1 MSEWQFDSTSVEET
15 QRLAQELVGALNYR
29 GVIGLVGD
37 LGMGK
42 THFVQGLAR
51 AMGIPPTTEVVSPT
65 YAIVNDYRGSDDQI
79 LLHMDFY
86 RLVDEDSA
94 YALGIEEQLH
104 QPNSLVAIEW
114 ADRLPELLPAES
126 VWLHFEWVSETERRI
141 KVRGI
146 DNFLKPSN

>member
-1 MSEWQFDSTSVEET
+1 MRQWHFDSTSVEET
-15 QRLAQELVGALNYR
+15 QRLAGILVKALNGQ

-42 THFVQGLAR
+42 THFVQGLAK

-65 YAIVNDYRGSDDQI
+65 YAIVNDYLGGDGRI

-86 RLVDEDSA
+86 RLVDEDGA

-104 QPNSLVAIEW
+104 QANSLVAVEW
-114 ADRLPELLPAES
+114 ADRLPDLLPES
-126 VWLHFEWVSETERRI
+126 AVWLNFEWVSQTERRI
-141 KVRGI
+141 HIRGLE
-146 DNFLKPSN
+146 DPTPA